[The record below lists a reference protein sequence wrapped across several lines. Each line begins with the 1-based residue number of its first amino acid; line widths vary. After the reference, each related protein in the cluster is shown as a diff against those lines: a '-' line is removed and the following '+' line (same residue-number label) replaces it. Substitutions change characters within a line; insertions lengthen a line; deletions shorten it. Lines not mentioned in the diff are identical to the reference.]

1 MGSFVRLLPYV
12 LPHRRLFIVSAIFGL
27 GVALLWGTNLSV
39 AFPVVKVLLQGQS
52 LQEYADQEADW
63 YGDEIAAT
71 TSELDS
77 LPDRKLKERARLQG
91 KIAEKTSKLTRLNWA
106 RKRLLPHLPRDAF
119 DTMALV
125 LGLLVVGTLLKG
137 IGIFI
142 QDVLIGSAVEK
153 SVRGVRE
160 ACFEHCLS
168 LDYQTLSQDGTAP
181 LMARFTNDI
190 NVMSSGLKLMG
201 GKVVREPLKA
211 ITCVVMAFWVNW
223 QLTLLSLLFVP
234 IFAVVFYRYGKALKA
249 ASHRM
254 MESMSR
260 IYETL
265 EESFHAVKVIIAFN
279 GTTRQKKKFRS
290 ENREYYHKAMQ
301 VVRVDSLTNPTTEL
315 LGLAAVCM
323 ALLPGAYLVLRGT
336 REIWDIRLTTEV
348 MDVARLSLLYAFLAG
363 TIDPIRKLS
372 SVYSRLKRASAATD
386 RIFELIDRVPQV
398 TAPELPQQIERHHRS
413 IEFHNVSFR
422 YDGQVVEA
430 PEALSKVNLLV
441 EAGEVLALV
450 GGNGSGKSTL
460 VHMLPRLFDPTE
472 GAVRIDGID
481 VREVNPFDLRQQIG
495 IVTQEPLLFNDTVF
509 ENIQFGRL
517 DATPDEVHAAARQAL
532 VTEFVEQFPDGFETI
547 VGERGG
553 RLSGGQRQR
562 VTLARAILRDPSI
575 LILDEATSAIDASS
589 EDKIHEVLQDFV
601 CDRTVLMITH
611 SMAPGVLELVT
622 RVVVMDNGRI
632 IATGRHED
640 LLQSCPVYRQAY
652 YSRIHVDT
660 DAA

>member
-27 GVALLWGTNLSV
+27 GVALLWGTNLSG
-39 AFPVVKVLLQGQS
+39 AFPVVMVLLQGQS

-234 IFAVVFYRYGKALKA
+234 LFAVVFYRYGKALKA

-315 LGLAAVCM
+315 LDWRPSAWRCCPAHTWCC
-323 ALLPGAYLVLRGT
+323 GAPAKSGT
-336 REIWDIRLTTEV
+336 
-348 MDVARLSLLYAFLAG
+348 
-363 TIDPIRKLS
+363 
-372 SVYSRLKRASAATD
+372 
-386 RIFELIDRVPQV
+386 
-398 TAPELPQQIERHHRS
+398 
-413 IEFHNVSFR
+413 
-422 YDGQVVEA
+422 
-430 PEALSKVNLLV
+430 
-441 EAGEVLALV
+441 
-450 GGNGSGKSTL
+450 SG
-460 VHMLPRLFDPTE
+460 
-472 GAVRIDGID
+472 
-481 VREVNPFDLRQQIG
+481 
-495 IVTQEPLLFNDTVF
+495 
-509 ENIQFGRL
+509 
-517 DATPDEVHAAARQAL
+517 
-532 VTEFVEQFPDGFETI
+532 
-547 VGERGG
+547 
-553 RLSGGQRQR
+553 
-562 VTLARAILRDPSI
+562 
-575 LILDEATSAIDASS
+575 
-589 EDKIHEVLQDFV
+589 
-601 CDRTVLMITH
+601 
-611 SMAPGVLELVT
+611 
-622 RVVVMDNGRI
+622 
-632 IATGRHED
+632 
-640 LLQSCPVYRQAY
+640 
-652 YSRIHVDT
+652 
-660 DAA
+660 